1 MSVNTPH
8 IICAKSDIADTV
20 LMPGDP
26 LRSKFVAET
35 YLSDAKLFNN
45 IRGISGYTGNYK
57 NKRVSVMASGMGM
70 PSMGIYSYELFNFTD
85 VKRIIRIGSAGGL
98 NDSLKLKDIVAAISA
113 STDSNYLAQYK
124 LRGTYAPTASYRLLS
139 EAVSA
144 AKSLGV
150 NIIPGSVLSS
160 DVFYDDMEAL
170 KAWANMGVLAAEMEA
185 AALYCNAARAGKEAL
200 TLLTISD
207 MIFSGQSCS
216 VEERQLSFTAM
227 MEIALE
233 IA

>member
-8 IICAKSDIADTV
+8 IICSKSDIADTV

-26 LRSKFVAET
+26 LRSKFAAET

-45 IRGISGYTGNYK
+45 IRGIMGYTGNYK
-57 NKRVSVMASGMGM
+57 GKRVSVMASGMGM

-98 NDSLKLKDIVAAISA
+98 NSILKLKDIVAAISA
-113 STDSNYLAQYK
+113 STDSNYFAQYK

-144 AKSLGV
+144 AKSLGYSV
-150 NIIPGSVLSS
+150 IPGSVLSS
-160 DVFYDDMEAL
+160 DVFYDDLDAL
-170 KAWANMGVLAAEMEA
+170 KAWANMGVLAAEMET

-200 TLLTISD
+200 ALLTISD
-207 MIFSGQSCS
+207 MIFEGHSCS
-216 VEERQLSFTAM
+216 AQERQLSFTAM